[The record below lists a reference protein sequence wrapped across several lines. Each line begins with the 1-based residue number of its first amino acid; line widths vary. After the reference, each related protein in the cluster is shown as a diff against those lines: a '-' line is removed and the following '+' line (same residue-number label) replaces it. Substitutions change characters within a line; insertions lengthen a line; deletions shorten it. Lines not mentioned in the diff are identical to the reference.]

1 MHISV
6 DKIFLMSYF
15 WNPVFVVV
23 LLLIWQDSRF
33 LGLFGLQ
40 NYIPFFFSDQI
51 GQEQIEALYQY
62 AKFQFECGNYSGAAD
77 YLYQYRA
84 LCTNSE
90 RSLSALWG
98 KLAAEILMQN
108 WDTAFEE
115 LNRLKE
121 IIDSKVTVIS
131 ILVALYSLFC
141 CMIYLLIMSSLAELR
156 FTSESG
162 AK

>member
-1 MHISV
+1 MLSLIPRTLNIPLFCLNSNLCV
-6 DKIFLMSYF
+6 MILSY
-15 WNPVFVVV
+15 
-23 LLLIWQDSRF
+23 
-33 LGLFGLQ
+33 
-40 NYIPFFFSDQI
+40 QI
-51 GQEQIEALYQY
+51 GTDQIEALYQY

-108 WDTAFEE
+108 WDIALEE

-121 IIDSKVTVIS
+121 IIDSKVFFFHIP
-131 ILVALYSLFC
+131 LVHVMHSVFLMFQ
-141 CMIYLLIMSSLAELR
+141 
-156 FTSESG
+156 
-162 AK
+162 

>member
-1 MHISV
+1 MC
-6 DKIFLMSYF
+6 LME
-15 WNPVFVVV
+15 
-23 LLLIWQDSRF
+23 
-33 LGLFGLQ
+33 
-40 NYIPFFFSDQI
+40 QI
-51 GQEQIEALYQY
+51 GPAQIEALYQY

-108 WDTAFEE
+108 WDIALEE

-121 IIDSKVTVIS
+121 IIDSKVV
-131 ILVALYSLFC
+131 LVCQLIFGVETC
-141 CMIYLLIMSSLAELR
+141 TCMLCLSY
-156 FTSESG
+156 
-162 AK
+162 